1 MFAYI
6 LRTSAPVDAQQEEQS
21 EDFFRRFKEVPGL
34 LHAYE
39 LAGTNGSDEAL
50 VVAVWEDQAA
60 AERYLESAP
69 LRREVD
75 EALPSVTRRM
85 YEVRDAK

>member
-6 LRTSAPVDAQQEEQS
+6 LRTSTPPDVDQAD
-21 EDFFRRFKEVPGL
+21 DFFRRFKEVPGL
-34 LHAYE
+34 IHAYD
-39 LAGTNGSDEAL
+39 LAGEDSSDEAL
-50 VVAVWEDQAA
+50 VVAVWEDRAA
-60 AERYLESAP
+60 AERYLEGAP

-75 EALPSVTRRM
+75 EALPGVTRTM